1 MTPIVT
7 TVFSALAHSAKRL
20 KPWASR
26 FFSPARTSSIFQMT
40 IFSSA
45 AERTFIANKLS
56 KISRRMGRDCFRGWC
71 DYGSS
76 MSAGEPLHVG
86 PRPAVSLVRMLVGE
100 VKVVGALPSGPVLL
114 CGNHNSYRDV
124 FLFGMIRSSARL
136 LVHPLVFSFPF
147 LKKYALRWGF
157 VQVSIDDAVS
167 LLKQGQTVAICPT
180 GLVEAL
186 GDAELPFKTGAV
198 RIAQQAGV
206 PMVPVYF
213 HYGNYPGR
221 WVTPFSIT
229 VQNMILF
236 CLWPFYRRGV
246 TVIIGEPMDPAGDV
260 RARTR
265 ELKSAVVALK
275 LRA

>member
-1 MTPIVT
+1 
-7 TVFSALAHSAKRL
+7 
-20 KPWASR
+20 
-26 FFSPARTSSIFQMT
+26 
-40 IFSSA
+40 
-45 AERTFIANKLS
+45 
-56 KISRRMGRDCFRGWC
+56 
-71 DYGSS
+71 
-76 MSAGEPLHVG
+76 
-86 PRPAVSLVRMLVGE
+86 MLVGD
-100 VKVVGALPSGPVLL
+100 VKVVGSLPEGAVLL
-114 CGNHNSYRDV
+114 CGNHVSYRDV
-124 FLFGMIRSSARL
+124 FLFGMVRSSARL

-157 VQVSIDDAVS
+157 VQVSIDDAVA
-167 LLKQGQTVAICPT
+167 LLKQGETVAICPT

-186 GDAELPFKTGAV
+186 GEAELPFKTGAV

-246 TVIIGEPMDPAGDV
+246 TIHIGAPMDPAGDV
-260 RARTR
+260 KARTKD
-265 ELKSAVVALK
+265 LKAAVSALK
-275 LRA
+275 PPALR

>member
-1 MTPIVT
+1 
-7 TVFSALAHSAKRL
+7 
-20 KPWASR
+20 
-26 FFSPARTSSIFQMT
+26 
-40 IFSSA
+40 
-45 AERTFIANKLS
+45 
-56 KISRRMGRDCFRGWC
+56 
-71 DYGSS
+71 
-76 MSAGEPLHVG
+76 
-86 PRPAVSLVRMLVGE
+86 MLVGE
-100 VKVVGALPSGPVLL
+100 VKVVGALPEGPVLL

-157 VQVSIDDAVS
+157 VQVSIDDAVA

-246 TVIIGEPMDPAGDV
+246 TIVVGAAIDPAGDV
-260 RARTR
+260 REKTR
-265 ELKSAVVALK
+265 ELKAAVVGLK
-275 LRA
+275 PGMRV

>member
-1 MTPIVT
+1 
-7 TVFSALAHSAKRL
+7 
-20 KPWASR
+20 
-26 FFSPARTSSIFQMT
+26 
-40 IFSSA
+40 
-45 AERTFIANKLS
+45 
-56 KISRRMGRDCFRGWC
+56 
-71 DYGSS
+71 
-76 MSAGEPLHVG
+76 
-86 PRPAVSLVRMLVGE
+86 MLVGE
-100 VKVVGALPSGPVLL
+100 VKVVGTLPEGPVLL

-124 FLFGMIRSSARL
+124 FLFGSIRSSARL

-157 VQVSIDDAVS
+157 VQVSIDDAVA
-167 LLKQGQTVAICPT
+167 LLRQGQTVAICPT

-213 HYGNYPGR
+213 QYGNYPGR

-246 TVIIGEPMDPAGDV
+246 TIVVGAPMDPAGDV
-260 RARTR
+260 KERTK
-265 ELKSAVVALK
+265 ELKAAVVALK
-275 LRA
+275 PVVRV

>member
-1 MTPIVT
+1 MERGCEDGTPRRVSSCVRNTSGCIGGWKRHPWGMSEPMTLI
-7 TVFSALAHSAKRL
+7 
-20 KPWASR
+20 
-26 FFSPARTSSIFQMT
+26 
-40 IFSSA
+40 
-45 AERTFIANKLS
+45 
-56 KISRRMGRDCFRGWC
+56 
-71 DYGSS
+71 
-76 MSAGEPLHVG
+76 
-86 PRPAVSLVRMLVGE
+86 PRPATSLVRMLVGE
-100 VKVVGALPSGPVLL
+100 VKVVGTVPEGPVLL

-124 FLFGMIRSSARL
+124 FLFGMVRASARL

-157 VQVSIDDAVS
+157 VQVSIDDAVA

-229 VQNMILF
+229 VQNMLLF

-246 TVIIGEPMDPAGDV
+246 TIVIGEPLDPAGEV
-260 RARTR
+260 KARTQ
-265 ELKSAVVALK
+265 ELKAAVVGLK
-275 LRA
+275 PTNRV

>member
-1 MTPIVT
+1 MT
-7 TVFSALAHSAKRL
+7 
-20 KPWASR
+20 
-26 FFSPARTSSIFQMT
+26 
-40 IFSSA
+40 
-45 AERTFIANKLS
+45 
-56 KISRRMGRDCFRGWC
+56 
-71 DYGSS
+71 
-76 MSAGEPLHVG
+76 AGPSLYHEPQ
-86 PRPAVSLVRMLVGE
+86 PAVSLVRMLVGE
-100 VKVVGALPSGPVLL
+100 VKVVGALPEGPVLL

-147 LKKYALRWGF
+147 LKQYALRWGF
-157 VQVSIDDAVS
+157 VQVSIEDAVA

-213 HYGNYPGR
+213 RYGNYPGR

-229 VQNMILF
+229 VQNIMLF

-246 TVIIGEPMDPAGDV
+246 TIFIGVPMDPSGDV
-260 RARTR
+260 KARTLD
-265 ELKSAVVALK
+265 LKSEVGK
-275 LRA
+275 LAGSTGLRGY

>member
-1 MTPIVT
+1 
-7 TVFSALAHSAKRL
+7 
-20 KPWASR
+20 
-26 FFSPARTSSIFQMT
+26 
-40 IFSSA
+40 
-45 AERTFIANKLS
+45 
-56 KISRRMGRDCFRGWC
+56 
-71 DYGSS
+71 
-76 MSAGEPLHVG
+76 
-86 PRPAVSLVRMLVGE
+86 MLVGE
-100 VKVVGALPSGPVLL
+100 VTVVGKLPEGPVLL

-186 GDAELPFKTGAV
+186 GDAELPFRTGAV

-236 CLWPFYRRGV
+236 CLWPFYRRGATIV
-246 TVIIGEPMDPAGDV
+246 VGAPMDPAGDV
-260 RARTR
+260 KQRTQ
-265 ELKSAVVALK
+265 ELKAAVVGLK
-275 LRA
+275 PGRVEA

>member
-1 MTPIVT
+1 
-7 TVFSALAHSAKRL
+7 
-20 KPWASR
+20 
-26 FFSPARTSSIFQMT
+26 
-40 IFSSA
+40 
-45 AERTFIANKLS
+45 
-56 KISRRMGRDCFRGWC
+56 
-71 DYGSS
+71 

-86 PRPAVSLVRMLVGE
+86 PQPATSLVRMLVGD
-100 VKVVGALPSGPVLL
+100 VTVVGTLPAGPVLL
-114 CGNHNSYRDV
+114 CGNHVSYRDV
-124 FLFGMIRSSARL
+124 FLFGMIRASARL

-157 VQVSIDDAVS
+157 VQVSIDDAVAM
-167 LLKQGQTVAICPT
+167 LKQGQTVAICPT

-186 GDAELPFKTGAV
+186 GQAELPFKTGAV

-246 TVIIGEPMDPAGDV
+246 TIVVGASLDATGDV
-260 RARTR
+260 KERT
-265 ELKSAVVALK
+265 KALK
-275 LRA
+275 AAVEALRPQA